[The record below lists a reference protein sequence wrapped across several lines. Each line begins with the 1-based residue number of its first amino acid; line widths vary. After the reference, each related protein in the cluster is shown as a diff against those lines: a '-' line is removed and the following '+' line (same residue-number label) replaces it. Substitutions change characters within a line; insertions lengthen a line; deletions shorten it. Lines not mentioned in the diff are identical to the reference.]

1 MQLQFFL
8 HKEITATE
16 GNPAGKVLGEYSVQE
31 TSSQQ
36 KLFQPTGYVILVAKK
51 DLFNYV
57 ILSPNRF
64 LPVWLSLLSK
74 SRTQVLLLLQRI
86 KTEMF

>member
-1 MQLQFFL
+1 MQLQFLL

-36 KLFQPTGYVILVAKK
+36 KLFQPTGYHILVAKK
-51 DLFNYV
+51 DLSNYV

-64 LPVWLSLLSK
+64 LPVWLSLE
-74 SRTQVLLLLQRI
+74 QVKNTSI
-86 KTEMF
+86 IITAKD